1 MFQLLRRGWGKAW
14 GVVILFLPKIFCH
27 VTHICVIWNN
37 DSFPTHHL
45 EIDMNLPT
53 SSITI
58 LPFSDPAHQKRVY
71 PKASPLSRL
80 QRMTGEASVG
90 NHKRVNEKTT
100 QVSSVGT
107 EQIKRGHWENDCRSI
122 RWKSW
127 KDVNES
133 KQIGNALMFQIVR
146 MEAEEEGFVEVVFL
160 PNKI

>member
-1 MFQLLRRGWGKAW
+1 MFQLLRPGWGKAW

-90 NHKRVNEKTT
+90 NHKGVNEKTT

-107 EQIKRGHWENDCRSI
+107 DQLKRDRWVNDCSQKHPLKILKRKLMSQS
-122 RWKSW
+122 KSATPW
-127 KDVNES
+127 CFRLSGWRRRK
-133 KQIGNALMFQIVR
+133 KAL
-146 MEAEEEGFVEVVFL
+146 
-160 PNKI
+160 